1 MLQFYFLSILF
12 NLAAGI
18 FLVWGKGTAVARS
31 VVAADGGETA
41 AGQESQDP
49 AASGEERTA
58 DGTDGAPD
66 TGSACPEFFRGRTF
80 RLVLGILT
88 ALTGV
93 MKLLSVVRTDVP
105 VVGDLIPALAGLA
118 GGFCILLDYYVSE
131 STEKLPLPAWISC
144 VFVRNS
150 RYIGYFCLCAA
161 VLHFVFP
168 DVIFL

>member
-18 FLVWGKGTAVARS
+18 FLVWGRGTEPAKS
-31 VVAADGGETA
+31 GAASDGGGTS
-41 AGQESQDP
+41 AGQEIPDP
-49 AASGEERTA
+49 ADSGEERTA
-58 DGTDGAPD
+58 DGADGAPD
-66 TGSACPEFFRGRTF
+66 TGSACPEFLRGRTF

-88 ALTGV
+88 ALTGF

-105 VVGDLIPALAGLA
+105 VVGDLVPALAGLA
-118 GGFCILLDYYVSE
+118 GGFCILLDYYLSE

-144 VFVRNS
+144 VFVRDS